1 MLMAPALPE
10 SGQFANFRRM
20 IASRAMLDA
29 CLTKIER
36 DGFAV
41 LPGVFDEPAV
51 EAIAAQL
58 SPALSATRDEAESIR
73 SRAGTV
79 YAARN
84 VVTLWPEVRDVW
96 RRPAIVELLSAAL
109 GREFGLVR
117 VLYFD
122 KPPERSWSLPWHKD
136 LTIAVRDNSLPSERL
151 RRPTTK
157 AGVPHVEAS
166 LDVLSTM
173 LTVRVHL
180 DQVTEENGPLKV
192 IPGSHHQGK
201 QSAATAAAFQSIL
214 VAPGDVLAIRPLVAH
229 SSDLSH
235 PGTTRRRRILHF
247 EFSGLPR
254 LPDGFEWHD
263 FYPGMPNG
271 IHSAG

>member
-1 MLMAPALPE
+1 
-10 SGQFANFRRM
+10 
-20 IASRAMLDA
+20 MLDA
-29 CLTKIER
+29 WLRTIER

-41 LPGVFDEPAV
+41 VPGVFDGPAV
-51 EAIAAQL
+51 EAIGARLAQ
-58 SPALSATRDEAESIR
+58 ALSASRDEAESIR

-84 VVTLWPEVRDVW
+84 VVTLWPKVRDVW
-96 RRPAIVELLSAAL
+96 RRPAIVELLSAVL
-109 GREFGLVR
+109 GRDFGLVR

-136 LTIAVRDNSLPSERL
+136 LTIAVRDNSLPSDQL

-166 LDVLSTM
+166 LDVLSAM
-173 LTVRVHL
+173 LTLRVHL

-201 QSAATAAAFQSIL
+201 ESAATAAAFQSIL
-214 VAPGDVLAIRPLVAH
+214 VERGDVLAIRPLVAH
-229 SSDLSH
+229 SSGLSL

-247 EFSGLPR
+247 EFCGLPR

-263 FYPGMPNG
+263 FYPGMPTG
-271 IHSAG
+271 AGPAG